1 MQKGNNEPQELINKM
16 KRKEQTQ
23 TLDATDA
30 AAIGAAAG
38 SAGAAGYYGA
48 KLGADKIQQ
57 KLDFQ
62 QAMFE
67 DDLADPFIYQEP
79 PDIPE
84 VEGGFGSPEQRKAAS
99 ETSAGKRRVQTAIK
113 PQDLFVPE
121 IGPGGERQSG
131 FRHHMKTPGESN
143 PNLGKMF
150 DYVTEGT
157 VPLMEEFEN
166 LNDPNVVQAMDP
178 SERSARIA
186 ALGNV
191 LEEVAPNRTSRSE
204 GRVGMAALE
213 ALPENYKSNRKFLAD
228 IAEIE
233 NKLGELDDRY
243 LENYKERQTLSGAEL
258 RANIAE
264 QDELRTQ
271 KMKLRAKLKKLAPN
285 RKTQMRYG
293 TSEAAQRAK
302 MANRGL
308 NPQGE
313 PLTGVKKDLLDMLGA
328 DRRKAQ
334 RKAFPTMSNR
344 DILENIDDLRNTFDD
359 DYFALKKISEIESLY
374 ADGGPDNV
382 KRIQFEDEYRKM
394 VADDFGKKIEM
405 GLDNARRYLDQR
417 QVAKTLSRRRPE
429 FMKGAIKS
437 GAAAAT
443 IIPDPTDLAMLALAA
458 PYEMMFE
465 TGIGEEPGTG
475 TFNIPLAKTLGN
487 ASRLLDKPLD
497 SREINEA
504 TRIRLAE
511 DDYDLA
517 SALFNQDVLSK
528 EAFDHVTGIRKSRGL
543 DTTVL
548 PEQKEQTPEP
558 EPAMG
563 RPGRR
568 F

>member
-1 MQKGNNEPQELINKM
+1 MQKGNNEPQEIINEM

-23 TLDATDA
+23 ALDATDR
-30 AAIGAAAG
+30 AAIGAAGA

-48 KLGADKIQQ
+48 KLGADKVKQ

-67 DDLADPFIYQEP
+67 ADLDDPFIYQEP

-121 IGPGGERQSG
+121 TGPGGERQSG
-131 FRHHMKTPGESN
+131 FRHYMKTPGESN

-178 SERSARIA
+178 SERSARIN

-191 LEEVAPNRTSRSE
+191 LDEVAPNRTSRSE
-204 GRVGMAALE
+204 GRVGMARYLQPQPKALE
-213 ALPENYKSNRKFLAD
+213 LARNEAAKLVEQTRVEQGLDIDQDKLTQKLYDIHRNSDYSRLELSDPEFSKLSKESKRLKQMVFNPSLPGPERIEAQKSLSAVNQ
-228 IAEIE
+228 
-233 NKLGELDDRY
+233 KLGARLSD
-243 LENYKERQTLSGAEL
+243 YK
-258 RANIAE
+258 
-264 QDELRTQ
+264 
-271 KMKLRAKLKKLAPN
+271 RAKPN
-285 RKTQMRYG
+285 FGY
-293 TSEAAQRAK
+293 
-302 MANRGL
+302 
-308 NPQGE
+308 
-313 PLTGVKKDLLDMLGA
+313 
-328 DRRKAQ
+328 
-334 RKAFPTMSNR
+334 
-344 DILENIDDLRNTFDD
+344 
-359 DYFALKKISEIESLY
+359 
-374 ADGGPDNV
+374 
-382 KRIQFEDEYRKM
+382 EDQYRKM
-394 VADDFGKKIEM
+394 VVDDFGKKIEM
-405 GLDNARRYLDQR
+405 GLDNAKRYLDQR

-429 FMKGAIKS
+429 FMKGAIK
-437 GAAAAT
+437 GVGTAASLV
-443 IIPDPTDLAMLALAA
+443 PDPTDLAMLALAA
-458 PYEMMFE
+458 PYEIMFE

-475 TFNIPLAKTLGN
+475 TFDIPLANTLGN

-497 SREINEA
+497 SRELNEA

-548 PEQKEQTPEP
+548 PEQKEKPKAPEP

>member
-23 TLDATDA
+23 ALDATDA
-30 AAIGAAAG
+30 AALGAAAG

-48 KLGADKIQQ
+48 KLGADKVKQ

-67 DDLADPFIYQEP
+67 ADVDDPFIYQEP

-84 VEGGFGSPEQRKAAS
+84 VEGGFGSPEQQKAAR
-99 ETSAGKRRVQTAIK
+99 EASAGKRRVQTAIK

-121 IGPGGERQSG
+121 TGPGGERLPG
-131 FRHHMKTPGESN
+131 FRHYMKTPGESN
-143 PNLGKMF
+143 PNLGKLF

-157 VPLMEEFEN
+157 TPLLKEFEN
-166 LNDPNVVQAMDP
+166 LNDPNVIDSMDP
-178 SERSARIA
+178 NERAGRLQS
-186 ALGNV
+186 LSNV
-191 LEEVAPNRTSRSE
+191 LAEVGDPRKAGSAFEGKIFAAARDRQFGITERQFDDFMRDLKRDGRTIGDPGNKRHYDLL
-204 GRVGMAALE
+204 LE
-213 ALPENYKSNRKFLAD
+213 LQ
-228 IAEIE
+228 
-233 NKLGELDDRY
+233 ELDAIEASQR
-243 LENYKERQTLSGAEL
+243 EGINYHSNPDKLSPRQINKRRQEL
-258 RANIAE
+258 AE
-264 QDELRTQ
+264 QYYGSDDTPTDI
-271 KMKLRAKLKKLAPN
+271 KNDAAKRRRLSTDPVRN
-285 RKTQMRYG
+285 PGYY
-293 TSEAAQRAK
+293 
-302 MANRGL
+302 GL
-308 NPQGE
+308 N
-313 PLTGVKKDLLDMLGA
+313 LGGY
-328 DRRKAQ
+328 
-334 RKAFPTMSNR
+334 
-344 DILENIDDLRNTFDD
+344 EN
-359 DYFALKKISEIESLY
+359 
-374 ADGGPDNV
+374 
-382 KRIQFEDEYRKM
+382 EYRKM
-394 VADDFGKKIEM
+394 VEDDFGKKIEM

-417 QVAKTLSRRRPE
+417 QVAKTLVRRRPE

-437 GAAAAT
+437 VGTAASLV
-443 IIPDPTDLAMLALAA
+443 PDPTDLAMLALAA
-458 PYEMMFE
+458 PYEIMFE

-475 TFNIPLAKTLGN
+475 TFDIPLAKTLGN

-497 SREINEA
+497 SRELNEA

-528 EAFDHVTGIRKSRGL
+528 EAFDHVTKIRKSRGL

-548 PEQKEQTPEP
+548 PERKEKPKAPEP